1 MITVRTKPHGFT
13 LIEIL
18 VVIIVLGLL
27 AALVGPRILG
37 RVSEAKSAAARTQIE
52 LLGLAL
58 DNYRLDNGSYPTTE
72 QGLTALQEKPAREPI
87 PLSWRG
93 PYLKKA
99 VPLDPWGRAYLYK
112 SPGEHNAS
120 GYDLYTLGRDGQPG
134 GEGEDADI
142 TSWK

>member
-1 MITVRTKPHGFT
+1 MQRVSEGSRGFT

-37 RVSEAKSAAARTQIE
+37 RVSEAKSATARTQIE

-58 DNYRLDNGSYPTTE
+58 DNYRLDSGAYPTTE
-72 QGLTALQEKPAREPI
+72 QGLDALQTKPTREPV

-99 VPLDPWGRAYLYK
+99 VPLDPWGRPYIYK
-112 SPGEHNAS
+112 SPGEHNPS
-120 GYDLYTLGRDGQPG
+120 GYDLYTLGRARQPR
-134 GEGEDADI
+134 GEGGGAHI
-142 TSWK
+142 PSWR

>member
-1 MITVRTKPHGFT
+1 MAEQDDLKKR
-13 LIEIL
+13 
-18 VVIIVLGLL
+18 
-27 AALVGPRILG
+27 
-37 RVSEAKSAAARTQIE
+37 
-52 LLGLAL
+52 LLGWANKAL
-58 DNYRLDNGSYPTTE
+58 DKLEGAVDSQRKAITGQLSGQAAPP
-72 QGLTALQEKPAREPI
+72 APPKPAREPI

-134 GEGEDADI
+134 GEDEDADI

>member
-1 MITVRTKPHGFT
+1 MTTRKAASHGFT

-72 QGLTALQEKPAREPI
+72 QGLAALQVIPTRDPI
-87 PLSWRG
+87 PLNWRG
-93 PYLKKA
+93 PYLRKA

-112 SPGEHNAS
+112 SPGEQNAS
-120 GYDLYTLGRDGQPG
+120 GYGP
-134 GEGEDADI
+134 
-142 TSWK
+142 